1 MTGWLI
7 FFFGLFLASL
17 GYASYISYN
26 KNRSSDDFML
36 AGSNIGAILGFLTFS
51 AALFSAFTFMG
62 MPDFFRV
69 HGVGAWIFLAFSDA
83 LMVFLLIWFGFALRK
98 KATQVGYKGVAGFVQ
113 SCFKNRWAGYLV
125 FVSSFLFLI
134 PYVAIQIRGISIFLD
149 AAFPDLI
156 PAWGWSSLL
165 VILMLVYSE
174 IGGLKAIMY
183 SDAIQGVIMLAVIWI
198 IGLTCL
204 SMAGGLEA
212 GLAKVEETN
221 PALLSLPGPKGLFSS
236 PFLIASAIAIILI
249 PVSQPQFTTR
259 LVVMKNLKS
268 VHKMAYAVGVF
279 AILVIL
285 PTAFIGLYGAVKY
298 PDSSTAEFISAA
310 LLFDQAH
317 PIAALAVVGLFAAC
331 LSTTNAQIF
340 ALGTELRSLLSGSE
354 KRNMRITQLAIF
366 VFSLIVLVFST
377 YMSDELVLLAR
388 VSFAGTSMIAPVVL
402 GAVMFKNPPK
412 SLLVVSA
419 LALGYFVL
427 TLLELVPAGF
437 AGLPTDAAMYCVLI
451 PLTAILM
458 IAHHFTQKTSHA
470 A

>member
-7 FFFGLFLASL
+7 FFFALFLASL
-17 GYASYISYN
+17 GFASYKSYS
-26 KNRSSDDFML
+26 KNRSSDEFML
-36 AGSNIGAILGFLTFS
+36 AGSNIGSILGFLTFS

-98 KATQVGYKGVAGFVQ
+98 KAARVGYNGVAGFVR

-125 FVSSFLFLI
+125 FISSFLFLI
-134 PYVAIQIRGISIFLD
+134 PYVAIQIRGISIFLN

-156 PAWGWSSLL
+156 PDWGWSSLL

-204 SMAGGLEA
+204 EMAGGLEA

-221 PALLSLPGPKGLFSS
+221 AALLSLPGPKGLFSS

-268 VHKMAYAVGVF
+268 VHKMAYAVGIF

-298 PDSSTAEFISAA
+298 PDSSTADFISAA
-310 LLFDQAH
+310 LLFDQAN

-340 ALGTELRSLLSGSE
+340 ALGTELRSLLSGSD
-354 KRNMRITQLAIF
+354 KNNMRITQLAIL

-402 GAVMFKNPPK
+402 GAVIFKNPPK
-412 SLLVVSA
+412 SLLFVST
-419 LALGYFVL
+419 LALSYFVL
-427 TLLELVPAGF
+427 SLLEWVPAGF
-437 AGLPTDAAMYCVLI
+437 AGLQTDAAMYCILI
-451 PLTAILM
+451 PVTAVLM
-458 IAHHFTQKTSHA
+458 LAHHFTQKTTHEA
-470 A
+470 

>member
-7 FFFGLFLASL
+7 FFFTLFLASL
-17 GYASYISYN
+17 GFASYKSYS
-26 KNRSSDDFML
+26 KNRSSDEFML
-36 AGSNIGAILGFLTFS
+36 AGSNIGSILGFLTFS

-83 LMVFLLIWFGFALRK
+83 LMVFMLVWFGYALRK
-98 KATQVGYKGVAGFVQ
+98 KAAQVGYKGVAGFVQ
-113 SCFKNRWAGYLV
+113 SCFQNRWAGYLV

-212 GLAKVEETN
+212 GLAKVEESN
-221 PALLSLPGPKGLFSS
+221 AALLSLPGPKGLFSS
-236 PFLIASAIAIILI
+236 PFLIASAVAIVLI
-249 PVSQPQFTTR
+249 PISQPQFTTR

-268 VHKMAYAVGVF
+268 VHKMAYAVGIF
-279 AILVIL
+279 AVLVIL

-298 PDSSTAEFISAA
+298 PDSSTADFLSAA
-310 LLFDQAH
+310 LLFDQAN

-340 ALGTELRSLLSGSE
+340 ALGTELRSLLSGSD
-354 KRNMRITQLAIF
+354 KGNMRITQLAIL

-377 YMSDELVLLAR
+377 YMSNELVLLAR

-402 GAVMFKNPPK
+402 GAVIFKNPPK
-412 SLLVVSA
+412 SLIVVSA
-419 LALGYFVL
+419 LALGYFIL
-427 TLLELVPAGF
+427 SLLEWVPAGF
-437 AGLPTDAAMYCVLI
+437 AGLPTDAAMYCVLV
-451 PLTAILM
+451 PVTALVM
-458 IAHHFTQKTSHA
+458 VAHHFTQKTTHEA
-470 A
+470 

>member
-1 MTGWLI
+1 MIGWLI
-7 FFFGLFLASL
+7 IFFGIFLASL

-69 HGVGAWIFLAFSDA
+69 HGVGAWIFLALSDA
-83 LMVFLLIWFGFALRK
+83 FMVFLLIWFGFALRK
-98 KATQVGYKGVAGFVQ
+98 KAAEVGYKGVAGFVI

-125 FVSSFLFLI
+125 FASSFLFLI

-165 VILMLVYSE
+165 VVLMLAYSE

-212 GLAKVEETN
+212 GLAKVEESN
-221 PALLSLPGPKGLFSS
+221 AALLSLPGPKGLFSS
-236 PFLIASAIAIILI
+236 PFLIASAIAIVLI

-259 LVVMKNLKS
+259 LVVMKDLKS
-268 VHKMAYAVGVF
+268 VHKMAYAVGIF

-298 PDSSTAEFISAA
+298 PESTTADFLSAA
-310 LLFDQAH
+310 LLYDQAH
-317 PIAALAVVGLFAAC
+317 PVAALAVVGLFAAC

-340 ALGTELRSLLSGSE
+340 ALGTELRSLLSGSD
-354 KRNMRITQLAIF
+354 KSSMRITQVAIL

-402 GAVMFKNPPK
+402 GAVIFKNPPK
-412 SLLVVSA
+412 SLLVVST

-427 TLLELVPAGF
+427 TLLEWVPAGF
-437 AGLPTDAAMYCVLI
+437 AGLPTDAAMYCILI
-451 PLTAILM
+451 PVSAIVM
-458 IAHHFTQKTSHA
+458 IAHHFTQKSTNEA
-470 A
+470 

>member
-7 FFFGLFLASL
+7 FFFTLFLASL
-17 GYASYISYN
+17 GYASYKSYN
-26 KNRSSDDFML
+26 KNRSSDEFML
-36 AGSNIGAILGFLTFS
+36 AGSNIGSILGFLTFS

-83 LMVFLLIWFGFALRK
+83 LMVFLLIWFGYSLRK

-113 SCFKNRWAGYLV
+113 SCFTNRWAGYLV

-149 AAFPDLI
+149 AAFPNLI

-212 GLAKVEETN
+212 GLAKVEESN
-221 PALLSLPGPKGLFSS
+221 AALLSLPGPKGLFSS
-236 PFLIASAIAIILI
+236 PFLIASAIAIVLI

-268 VHKMAYAVGVF
+268 VHKMAYAVGIF
-279 AILVIL
+279 AVLVIL

-298 PDSSTAEFISAA
+298 PDSSTADFLSAA
-310 LLFDQAH
+310 LLFDQAS
-317 PIAALAVVGLFAAC
+317 PVAALAVVGLFAAC

-340 ALGTELRSLLSGSE
+340 ALGTELRSLLSGSD
-354 KRNMRITQLAIF
+354 KRNMRITQLAIL

-402 GAVMFKNPPK
+402 GAVIFKNPPK
-412 SLLVVSA
+412 SLLVVST
-419 LALGYFVL
+419 LALSYFVL
-427 TLLELVPAGF
+427 SLVELVPAGF
-437 AGLPTDAAMYCVLI
+437 AGLPTDAAMYCILI
-451 PLTAILM
+451 PVSAILM
-458 IAHHFTQKTSHA
+458 IAHHFTQKTTYEA
-470 A
+470 

>member
-1 MTGWLI
+1 MIGWLI
-7 FFFGLFLASL
+7 IFFGIFLASL

-69 HGVGAWIFLAFSDA
+69 HGVGAWIFLALSDA
-83 LMVFLLIWFGFALRK
+83 FMVFLLIWFGFALRK
-98 KATQVGYKGVAGFVQ
+98 KATQVGYKGVAGFVLR
-113 SCFKNRWAGYLV
+113 CFKNRWAGYLV
-125 FVSSFLFLI
+125 FASSFLFLI

-165 VILMLVYSE
+165 VVLMLVYSE

-212 GLAKVEETN
+212 GLAKVEESN
-221 PALLSLPGPKGLFSS
+221 AALLSLPGPKGLFSS
-236 PFLIASAIAIILI
+236 PFLIASAIAIVLI

-268 VHKMAYAVGVF
+268 VHKMAYAVGIF

-298 PDSSTAEFISAA
+298 PESTTADFLSAA
-310 LLFDQAH
+310 LLYDQAH
-317 PIAALAVVGLFAAC
+317 PVAALAVVGLFAAC

-340 ALGTELRSLLSGSE
+340 ALGTELRSLLSGSD
-354 KRNMRITQLAIF
+354 KSNMRITQVAILI
-366 VFSLIVLVFST
+366 FSLIVLVFST

-402 GAVMFKNPPK
+402 GAVIFKNPPK
-412 SLLVVSA
+412 SLLVVST

-427 TLLELVPAGF
+427 SLLEWVPAGF
-437 AGLPTDAAMYCVLI
+437 AGLPTDAAMYCILI
-451 PLTAILM
+451 PVSAIVM
-458 IAHHFTQKTSHA
+458 IAHYFTQKSTHEA
-470 A
+470 